1 MGSGK
6 KCIYIYIKLGE
17 GKFLLF
23 KSKYLSRDPLQRKTK
38 EFGVRDDVTSQTQLS
53 LSLPLDRYKHS
64 IHTHIK
70 RKTDDGV
77 ANAVR
82 G

>member
-1 MGSGK
+1 M
-6 KCIYIYIKLGE
+6 YITRGE

-23 KSKYLSRDPLQRKTK
+23 KSKYLSRASLQRKTK
-38 EFGVRDDVTSQTQLS
+38 EFGVRDDVTSQTELS
-53 LSLPLDRYKHS
+53 LSRYKHS

-70 RKTDDGV
+70 SRTNDGV
-77 ANAVR
+77 ANAVL